1 VSRAAFRDDELVTA
15 VTTFSYGHS
24 GVVRVGE
31 RFRGSDEAVRKFPEA
46 FRRADTLTDADLRH
60 AQLAMMTPA
69 EYPHHEPRTQLP
81 APVAEELQ
89 VIAIRNVATGMTLPF
104 RGRSGA
110 FRSDGKSMSAQIG
123 DRRSRDDPIVRQNK
137 DAFVEVNPEN
147 LQRSEAVRC
156 LASLREQFADGH
168 TLVLHEGQWT
178 RRGGRWTQRYPSHLF
193 EGIA

>member
-1 VSRAAFRDDELVTA
+1 MSRARFADDELVTA
-15 VTTFSYGHS
+15 VSTFSYGHS

-46 FRRADTLTDADLRH
+46 FRRADTITDADLR
-60 AQLAMMTPA
+60 AAAAAMQLPR
-69 EYPHHEPRTQLP
+69 EDPHEEPRTRLP
-81 APVAEELQ
+81 EPVAEELQ

-123 DRRSRDDPIVRQNK
+123 ERRSRDDAIVKQNR
-137 DAFVEVNPEN
+137 DAFVEVNPEH
-147 LQRSEAVRC
+147 LTRSEAVRC

-178 RRGGRWTQRYPSHLF
+178 RRGGRWTQRYPAHLF
-193 EGIA
+193 EGIS